1 LKREALLPVW
11 LSGGI
16 KPPAPGCAKRPAGRG
31 DERFRIARPQHPA
44 PNFQTQSVPRFLPL
58 FFLLLLAGCGSQEKP
73 PDVNQGPTSPP
84 ALVPHLQSFSDAQNQ
99 AASEATPNSTEA
111 TPNSTAAP
119 TKPAPNLAAPR
130 RFNGL
135 PLAAVLPSPP
145 SQANLSGARVEL
157 LRGQIKRY
165 GLFAA
170 YRELI
175 ERAKSAGL
183 FDEAARLNR
192 EQAALY
198 RAKGLNDA
206 AIIADNEASALGAQ
220 LRLFVQTPVSARSA
234 ASRTTNAALEPVTG
248 CYLGAFIDRD
258 EHLGA
263 PFYETDLS
271 QSYRSPEQFFAA
283 TGRSLGS
290 QFTYLTYGKPF
301 PRAWA
306 NRLKARGTIPQIAW
320 EPTSSKAYSDNARTL
335 GQVRD
340 DEYLRDFARQ
350 IRDFDFPVFIRFA
363 SEMNGFWTRKQYGW
377 NGDAK
382 MYREKFRLVHR
393 VLHAVAP
400 RVATIWCVNNP
411 PLANAFNYYPGD
423 DGCDWV
429 GVNFYAVPFHEDQ
442 ISKPAFDEN
451 PLALLDPIY
460 ARYGARKPIA
470 ICEFAAS
477 HEANADHKPR
487 PDFAVSRI
495 RLVYGALPLLYPRV
509 KLVDWFNLDTLRF
522 RTPGKTPN
530 NYLLTDS
537 SPVLRAWQ
545 SATDNPHFL
554 GSYLALD
561 NPIPPIYVPLGA
573 QHLSS
578 PTTIGVWARSF
589 GGSGTVYL
597 GIDGKSWTRAR
608 SGGATYLSLNPRS
621 LKHGPHMLS
630 ALLYDV
636 KGRFQGRMDTRFS
649 T

>member
-1 LKREALLPVW
+1 MGKRRVPIHNS
-11 LSGGI
+11 LSQ
-16 KPPAPGCAKRPAGRG
+16 KP
-31 DERFRIARPQHPA
+31 I
-44 PNFQTQSVPRFLPL
+44 PNFQTGSVPRFLPL
-58 FFLLLLAGCGSQEKP
+58 FLLLLLAGCGSQEKP
-73 PDVNQGPTSPP
+73 PEVNQGPTSPP
-84 ALVPHLQSFSDAQNQ
+84 ALVPHLQSFSDAEKQSAPQ
-99 AASEATPNSTEA
+99 AIPNPSEALPNPTEA
-111 TPNSTAAP
+111 TPNPTAAP
-119 TKPAPNLAAPR
+119 TLAPTVL
-130 RFNGL
+130 GT
-135 PLAAVLPSPP
+135 PLASVLPSPP
-145 SQANLSGARVEL
+145 VQANLSGARVEE

-183 FDEAARLNR
+183 FDEAASLDRK
-192 EQAALY
+192 QAALY

-206 AIIADNEASALGAQ
+206 AIISDNEASALGSE
-220 LRLFVQTPVSARSA
+220 LRLFVETPLTAQSA

-271 QSYRSPEQFFAA
+271 QSYRSPEQFLAA

-306 NRLKARGTIPQIAW
+306 NRLKARGTIPHIAW

-335 GQVRD
+335 GEVRD
-340 DEYLRDFARQ
+340 DEYLRGFAQ
-350 IRDFDFPVFIRFA
+350 QLRDFDFPVFIRFA

-382 MYREKFRLVHR
+382 LYREKFRLVHR
-393 VLHAVAP
+393 VLHEIAP

-411 PLANAFNYYPGD
+411 PLGNAFDYYPGD

-460 ARYGARKPIA
+460 RRFSGRKPIA

-477 HEANADHKPR
+477 HEAGADHKPR

-522 RTPGKTPN
+522 RTVGKTPN
-530 NYLLTDS
+530 NYLLTDNAQ
-537 SPVLRAWQ
+537 VLRAWQ
-545 SATDNPHFL
+545 NATDNRHFL
-554 GSYLALD
+554 GSYLALGSA
-561 NPIPPIYVPLGA
+561 IPPVYIPLNS
-573 QHLSS
+573 QHIAL

-589 GGSGTVYL
+589 GGAGTVYL
-597 GIDGKSWTRAR
+597 GIDGNTWTRAR
-608 SGGATYLSLNPRS
+608 SGGATYSPLNPLSLKGGS
-621 LKHGPHMLS
+621 HTLT
-630 ALLYDV
+630 ALLYDG
-636 KGRFQGRMDTRFS
+636 KGRFQRRVDARFS